1 LQEVINA
8 QHVKDYEKSKRGIF
22 PQECDKAAA
31 TDIVLSVHCITFDA
45 RHKGKT
51 NPGLACTCKGWAH
64 IHLCSH
70 VLYIGALLHI
80 LHICICC
87 TVLHEPIVEHAK
99 GGRKKKTKRGRA
111 VSPSPERSGGTA
123 VYKKKHNLTK
133 KGKRARA
140 YNSVHA

>member
-1 LQEVINA
+1 MQEVINA

-22 PQECDKAAA
+22 PQECDKAEA

-70 VLYIGALLHI
+70 VLYIGALLHM
-80 LHICICC
+80 CTCC
-87 TVLHEPIVEHAK
+87 TVLRTPIVQHAK
-99 GGRKKKTKRGRA
+99 GGRKK
-111 VSPSPERSGGTA
+111 
-123 VYKKKHNLTK
+123 
-133 KGKRARA
+133 
-140 YNSVHA
+140 